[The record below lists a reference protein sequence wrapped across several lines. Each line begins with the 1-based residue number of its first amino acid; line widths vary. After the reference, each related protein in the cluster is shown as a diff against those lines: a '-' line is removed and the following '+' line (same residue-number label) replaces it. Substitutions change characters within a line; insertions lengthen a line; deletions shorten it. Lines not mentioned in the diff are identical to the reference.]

1 MIHKNVSFVRKW
13 LVGLC
18 LFIALGFGI
27 GSLIL
32 VWIRESD
39 RQSEYV
45 RGSRGRSFR
54 NGDPHHQ
61 GEFETGGWRTV
72 NTAIRLAGLVGG
84 IVIILL
90 NFMPFRSRA
99 VVMIF
104 GFCYLAC
111 AVTLYIAFAFDV
123 HDLNKASGYLCPR
136 TFDGLEIN
144 CENHRYV
151 ATAVLE
157 FIAAFALTVY
167 VIVEYLIK
175 RGRPKL
181 GPETIEAAY
190 GIFAFSKQEV
200 RVPQATKSAPAVIEA
215 TMPCSMCTAEVAATE
230 LEEHVQ
236 SCAARPVPCDA
247 CGETFRAKDFNSH
260 RAVCGEMLVSCVMCD
275 DELHRFRLQNHQESE
290 CPRRMVIC
298 DQCGDAFQHIRLD
311 RHRRNEC
318 PCRSE

>member
-1 MIHKNVSFVRKW
+1 
-13 LVGLC
+13 
-18 LFIALGFGI
+18 
-27 GSLIL
+27 L

-39 RQSEYV
+39 RQHEHV
-45 RGSRGRSFR
+45 RGARGRAHRSQNPFY
-54 NGDPHHQ
+54 Q
-61 GEFETGGWRTV
+61 GEFEHGGWRTV
-72 NTAIRLAGLVGG
+72 NTAIRLAGCVTA
-84 IVIILL
+84 IVLILL

-104 GFCYLAC
+104 GFGYFAA

-123 HDLNKASGYLCPR
+123 HDLNKASGYLCPL
-136 TFDGLEIN
+136 TFDGLPIN

-181 GPETIEAAY
+181 GPETVEAAY

-200 RVPQATKSAPAVIEA
+200 RVPQTKAAPAVIEA
-215 TMPCSMCTAEVAATE
+215 TMPCSMCTADVAAAD

-247 CGETFRAKDFNSH
+247 CGETFRSKDFNNH
-260 RAVCGEMLVSCVMCD
+260 RAVCGEMLVSCTLCD
-275 DELHRFRLQNHQESE
+275 DQLHRFRLQNHQESE
-290 CPRRMVIC
+290 CPKRMVLC
-298 DQCGDAFQHIRLD
+298 DQCGDAFQCFRLD
-311 RHRRNEC
+311 RHRRTEC